1 VATADS
7 PMVLAPRSIRPPKH
21 SKTIP
26 PIFIT
31 CCALIKIDMS
41 AKPKMKKEVAPLAL
55 EEEHR
60 IRKAFKDKDWAEIKS
75 SDSWVIFKVMS
86 EFVEGFEK
94 MAKIGPCVTIFGSA
108 RVKPNNPYYKIAEKI
123 AEQLVH
129 QGYGVITGGG
139 PGIMEAGNKGANKAG
154 GKSVGLN
161 IYLPHE
167 QKGNI
172 YIDPDKLITF
182 DYFFV
187 RKVIFVKYSQ
197 GFIVMPGGFGTID
210 ELSEALTL
218 IQTKKIGRFPIVL
231 VGKKFWAGMIEW
243 IKKVLVTEGMISAED
258 LDLFSLVDT
267 PEDAVKAIDDF
278 YNKYLLSPNF

>member
-1 VATADS
+1 MATKKVKKVD
-7 PMVLAPRSIRPPKH
+7 KEE
-21 SKTIP
+21 
-26 PIFIT
+26 
-31 CCALIKIDMS
+31 KIQN
-41 AKPKMKKEVAPLAL
+41 AL

-75 SDSWVIFKVMS
+75 SDAWVIFKVMS

-94 MAKIGPCVTIFGSA
+94 LAKIGPCVTIFGSA
-108 RVKPNNPYYKIAEKI
+108 RIKSDNPYYKMAEEIAY
-123 AEQLVH
+123 QLVQ
-129 QGYGVITGGG
+129 QGYGVVTGGG
-139 PGIMEAGNKGANKAG
+139 PGIMEAGNKGANRAG

-167 QKGNI
+167 QKGNP

-187 RKVIFVKYSQ
+187 RKVMFVKYSQ

-231 VGKKFWAGMIEW
+231 VGKKFWAGMLDW
-243 IKKVLVTEGMISAED
+243 IKKVVVTEGMISPED
-258 LDLFSLVDT
+258 LDLFSVVDT
-267 PEDAVKAIDDF
+267 PEDAVKVIDDF
-278 YNKYLLSPNF
+278 YTRYLLSPNF

>member
-1 VATADS
+1 
-7 PMVLAPRSIRPPKH
+7 M
-21 SKTIP
+21 KT
-26 PIFIT
+26 
-31 CCALIKIDMS
+31 
-41 AKPKMKKEVAPLAL
+41 KKKKNEDVVTQAEM
-55 EEEHR
+55 EEENR

-94 MAKIGPCVTIFGSA
+94 LAKIGPCVTIFGSA
-108 RVKPNNPYYKIAEKI
+108 RVKPTSPYYKMAEEIAYE
-123 AEQLVH
+123 LVQ
-129 QGYGVITGGG
+129 QGYGVVTGGG
-139 PGIMEAGNKGANKAG
+139 PGIMEAGNRGAHRAK

-187 RKVIFVKYSQ
+187 RKVMFMKYSQ
-197 GFIVMPGGFGTID
+197 GFIVMPGGFGTLD
-210 ELSEALTL
+210 EMTEALTL

-231 VGKKFWAGMIEW
+231 VGKKFWKGLIDWFM
-243 IKKVLVTEGMISAED
+243 KVLVSEGMIGEND
-258 LDLFSLVDT
+258 DELFSLVDT
-267 PEDAVKAIDDF
+267 PDEAVKVIDDF
-278 YNKYLLSPNF
+278 YSKYLLSPNF